1 MIKREKNDGYHQ
13 KVAKTNTRNK
23 FLCTINIIAYKK
35 IQKHQ
40 HDWTENSTNCK
51 KLESRSTIINQQG
64 HTKNPIVLKYTH
76 FLFSIQNCS
85 DMSF

>member
-1 MIKREKNDGYHQ
+1 MMDITRRWQ
-13 KVAKTNTRNK
+13 KQRHETSFYVQ
-23 FLCTINIIAYKK
+23 LIAYKK